1 MLKNISRVPAAQLL
15 RTERSIKRLRTAKVS
30 NGKHKKPEGQ
40 PCPKGGKVLKVITVR
55 YYKEAEE

>member
-1 MLKNISRVPAAQLL
+1 MLKKHLAGSGTQLL
-15 RTERSIKRLRTAKVS
+15 RTERSIKRLRTANGEKVQ
-30 NGKHKKPEGQ
+30 KPEGQ